1 MSHHCWG
8 AQQANRKVAASWQLL
23 LADCFEGQGGAACSL
38 AEVMEDGLESVT

>member
-23 LADCFEGQGGAACSL
+23 LADCFEGQGGAARSL